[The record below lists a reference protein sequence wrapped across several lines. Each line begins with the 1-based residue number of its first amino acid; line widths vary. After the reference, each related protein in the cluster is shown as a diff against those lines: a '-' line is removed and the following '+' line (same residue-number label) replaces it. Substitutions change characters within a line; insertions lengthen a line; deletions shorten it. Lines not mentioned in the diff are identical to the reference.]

1 MAHETILPA
10 IKALL
15 ISDGVGA
22 DHAERI
28 AMVIQSDEQ
37 GYIPIRVAARALGI
51 SARTAWTRA
60 RAHGVPTISRRGRA
74 GSLVDFHG
82 LRNASRATASLTS
95 TP

>member
-82 LRNASRATASLTS
+82 LRNASGAITS
-95 TP
+95 STESP